1 MDMLYLKTIAT
12 EANMVLFKTR
22 GKVFEQASAYIHY
35 RLACKI
41 SIIRQSLIN
50 FKVIGTTIFWK
61 ICFNIGVLSPNAINF
76 NIIWLY
82 WQFTLVTT
90 IMDTLRKLYRFDLV
104 PTCNIILAV
113 GLQLFR
119 FPTQMEEFFNP
130 YSLIKVN
137 LVTSPLWRNAA
148 ISFGWSIIVK
158 PQEVVALL
166 MEEDNDR
173 SM

>member
-1 MDMLYLKTIAT
+1 
-12 EANMVLFKTR
+12 
-22 GKVFEQASAYIHY
+22 
-35 RLACKI
+35 
-41 SIIRQSLIN
+41 
-50 FKVIGTTIFWK
+50 
-61 ICFNIGVLSPNAINF
+61 
-76 NIIWLY
+76 
-82 WQFTLVTT
+82 
-90 IMDTLRKLYRFDLV
+90 MDTLRKLYRFDLV